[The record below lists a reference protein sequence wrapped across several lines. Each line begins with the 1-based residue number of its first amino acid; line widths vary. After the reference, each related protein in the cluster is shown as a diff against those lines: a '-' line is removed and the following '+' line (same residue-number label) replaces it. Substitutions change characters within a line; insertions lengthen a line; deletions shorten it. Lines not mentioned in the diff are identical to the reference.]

1 MKVIIAAAGTG
12 GHINPALA
20 IANKIKQEEP
30 NSKIVFIGTD
40 RGLENDLVP
49 RAGYELKTIDAY
61 GFNRKISI
69 DNIKKIYKTFKSIK
83 QVKKIIEEVKPDIM
97 IGTGGYIC
105 VPVGLAA
112 SKESVPIVLHES
124 NAFPGVAIKILSK
137 KANTILLGFED
148 AKKRIP
154 KAKNVVVVGNPTKV
168 KKLNL
173 TQKQKEDI
181 INKIGLNTNKPIL
194 LVFGG
199 SQGAQRINE
208 SLINIINEH
217 LNANYQIIWATGP
230 NQYDEIKTKL
240 KSLNISINNIKDVK
254 ILPYIYNME
263 EVMNCAD
270 LVVSRSGAMTITEIS
285 VVGKPSIFIPFPYAT
300 ENHQEY
306 NARVLENVNAA
317 KIILDSKLDEK
328 ILNSTINE
336 IINDKSKMEE
346 MGKNAH
352 KVSIKDVEDKIYVEL
367 CNILRTEK
375 WAKFTRRA
383 VLGSEEGEYPERA
396 AGLLQRR
403 SRAAVR

>member
-217 LNANYQIIWATGP
+217 LNTNYQIIWATGP
-230 NQYDEIKTKL
+230 NQYDEIKSKL

-336 IINDKSKMEE
+336 IINDKSKME
-346 MGKNAH
+346 
-352 KVSIKDVEDKIYVEL
+352 
-367 CNILRTEK
+367 
-375 WAKFTRRA
+375 
-383 VLGSEEGEYPERA
+383 
-396 AGLLQRR
+396 
-403 SRAAVR
+403 